1 MIEEWKDI
9 EGYEGLY
16 EISNLGRVRSLD
28 RIVVYSNGRKYFYKG
43 EILKL
48 KVDKYGYNIISFC
61 KNGKHKTYT
70 IHRLVASAFI
80 PNTENKSCIDHINTI
95 KTDNRVENLRW
106 VTNKENMNNPL
117 TLNKYFGK
125 SNHNSRSVFQFNKNM
140 ELIKKWDTIKDA
152 SKNLNINQSCIS
164 MCCSGKR
171 NKSGGYKW
179 GYVEDYE
186 LVPFKVFDLK
196 IYKKRSA

>member
-1 MIEEWKDI
+1 MIEEWRNI

-117 TLNKYFGK
+117 TLNKYF
-125 SNHNSRSVFQFNKNM
+125 
-140 ELIKKWDTIKDA
+140 
-152 SKNLNINQSCIS
+152 
-164 MCCSGKR
+164 
-171 NKSGGYKW
+171 
-179 GYVEDYE
+179 
-186 LVPFKVFDLK
+186 
-196 IYKKRSA
+196 

>member
-1 MIEEWKDI
+1 MVEEWKDI
-9 EGYEGLY
+9 EGYPDY
-16 EISNLGRVRSLD
+16 MVSNQGRIKSL
-28 RIVVYSNGRKYFYKG
+28 RFGKEK
-43 EILKL
+43 ILKL
-48 KVDKYGYNIISFC
+48 KVDKYGYNIIC
-61 KNGKHKTYT
+61 LYKNKKQKY
-70 IHRLVASAFI
+70 ISVHRLVAQTFI
-80 PNTENKSCIDHINTI
+80 PNTENKLCVDHINTD
-95 KTDNRVENLRW
+95 KLDNRVENLRW
-106 VTNKENMNNPL
+106 CTQKENNNNPL
-117 TLNKYFGK
+117 TLKKHIGK
-125 SNHNSRSVFQFNKNM
+125 LNHSSRSVFQFNKNM